1 MNVCV
6 TAIDTAFVDI
16 GIGGENPTK
25 KKKGNDMDGEQN
37 GTQTQQVEDAQQQGG
52 EAQGSQ
58 QQQETQGQEQA
69 AAGSSVDAAAY
80 EAQLAERD
88 SRIAELEQQ
97 IADAAKSA
105 EAADALR
112 EEIAALKQQ
121 GADERIE
128 FSLLL
133 AGCRNVKAAKAV
145 LDDHGGDVDALK
157 EAEPWMFQ
165 DAPAKQSGKTGLSN
179 AGVAADEGKD
189 VKHWRKLAGLDDN
202 E

>member
-1 MNVCV
+1 
-6 TAIDTAFVDI
+6 
-16 GIGGENPTK
+16 
-25 KKKGNDMDGEQN
+25 MDGEQN
-37 GTQTQQVEDAQQQGG
+37 GTQTQQVEDAQQQGSQ
-52 EAQGSQ
+52 AQGEQ
-58 QQQETQGQEQA
+58 QQQEAQGEGQA
-69 AAGSSVDAAAY
+69 SGATGSGVDAAAY
-80 EAQLAERD
+80 EALLAERD

-145 LDDHGGDVDALK
+145 LEDHGGDVDALK
-157 EAEPWMFQ
+157 EAEPWMLQ

-189 VKHWRKLAGLDDN
+189 VKHWRSLAGLDDGDGK
-202 E
+202 